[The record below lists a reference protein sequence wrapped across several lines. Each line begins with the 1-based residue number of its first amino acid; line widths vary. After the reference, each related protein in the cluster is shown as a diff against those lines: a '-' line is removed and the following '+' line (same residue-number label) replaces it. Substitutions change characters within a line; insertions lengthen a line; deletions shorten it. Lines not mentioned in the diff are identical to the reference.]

1 MLFLHPLVL
10 VSVAIISLEGVQSN
24 NNQLQ
29 RVYRVITTDNVDCQ
43 PACITG
49 SPSSDTPARSF
60 AHCASRC
67 TEQGCNTFNVL
78 TDGDVEQ
85 NRGTVAKVGCQL
97 FDEEADSANIAITLG
112 SQGVWLDTPPFTGH
126 IPGFSATAVDTV
138 GAGDTFIG
146 AFVTR
151 LVEGAKPQD
160 AARFGCA
167 AAAISI
173 TRRGA
178 QASIPTRAEVE
189 EVFSS

>member
-97 FDEEADSANIAITLG
+97 FDEEADSANIANITG
-112 SQGVWLDTPPFTGH
+112 CSAYRVRMTS
-126 IPGFSATAVDTV
+126 FSIIHVQDELT
-138 GAGDTFIG
+138 
-146 AFVTR
+146 
-151 LVEGAKPQD
+151 LVNIINNGL
-160 AARFGCA
+160 
-167 AAAISI
+167 
-173 TRRGA
+173 
-178 QASIPTRAEVE
+178 
-189 EVFSS
+189 